1 MFLLLVIYSLGV
13 FWSAFFP
20 RRSWVEGTRFEW
32 LGPTLHFINPGTFKL
47 KEVRF
52 ASSHLSALLTP
63 NAARHRKRRCFECV
77 LGQHRRPQ
85 FLRAA
90 SKCSLEF
97 SATAFNIKP
106 CGLQLFYNTKVDA
119 STAVL
124 ATFSTAVFGY
134 GIVGLLRPLTV
145 YPSEMVY
152 WAVSMAPIHCYR
164 IYLLS
169 S

>member
-52 ASSHLSALLTP
+52 APLHMPALTP

-90 SKCSLEF
+90 SKCSLES
-97 SATAFNIKP
+97 SATAINFKLCSYFITRKLMRQP
-106 CGLQLFYNTKVDA
+106 PFLRHSQLPSSVMELSGSSGLSLYT
-119 STAVL
+119 L
-124 ATFSTAVFGY
+124 ARWCIGQ
-134 GIVGLLRPLTV
+134 
-145 YPSEMVY
+145 
-152 WAVSMAPIHCYR
+152 
-164 IYLLS
+164 
-169 S
+169 